1 MTDADNKLIMAWA
14 AYCDEYD
21 ITIKSV
27 GMAQLMIESSHAK
40 SDLYINNNN
49 PFGIKYTEAADYKV
63 DYSTYEYIN
72 GERVELVASFAGY
85 NSLTRC
91 FNDYCRI
98 VKPEDILTYDDYI
111 NHLEAIGYATDP
123 SYINLINDVVRDYD
137 LRDFDIPG
145 SDDLSRLRSLYKEY
159 RDELDRI
166 AISVIEGNY
175 GNGLERR
182 ERLGDMYNI
191 IQDRVNEI
199 LA

>member
-1 MTDADNKLIMAWA
+1 M
-14 AYCDEYD
+14 
-21 ITIKSV
+21 
-27 GMAQLMIESSHAK
+27 
-40 SDLYINNNN
+40 
-49 PFGIKYTEAADYKV
+49 
-63 DYSTYEYIN
+63 
-72 GERVELVASFAGY
+72 ASFAGY

>member
-1 MTDADNKLIMAWA
+1 MTEADNKLIMAWS
-14 AYCDEYD
+14 AYCDD
-21 ITIKSV
+21 NGIAIKSV

-63 DYSTYEYIN
+63 DYTTYEYIN

-98 VKPEDILTYDDYI
+98 VKPEDLITYDDYI

-137 LRDFDIPG
+137 LKDFDLPG
-145 SDDLSRLRSLYKEY
+145 TDDLSRLRSLYKEY

-166 AISVIEGNY
+166 AINVIQGDY

-182 ERLGDMYNI
+182 ERLGDMYGVV
-191 IQDRVNEI
+191 QERVNEI

>member
-1 MTDADNKLIMAWA
+1 MTEADRKLILAWSS
-14 AYCDEYD
+14 YCDDND
-21 ITIKSV
+21 ISIKSV

-63 DYSTYEYIN
+63 DYTTYEYIN

-91 FNDYCRI
+91 FDDYCRI
-98 VKPEDILTYDDYI
+98 VKPGDIVTYDDYI

-123 SYINLINDVVRDYD
+123 SYINLINDVVRDYA
-137 LRDFDIPG
+137 LRDFDYTEK
-145 SDDLSRLRSLYKEY
+145 DDLSRLRSLYNEY
-159 RDELDRI
+159 RDELDRV
-166 AISVIEGNY
+166 ATDVIRGDY

-182 ERLGDMYNI
+182 ERLGDMYSI
-191 IQDRVNEI
+191 VQDRVNEI
-199 LA
+199 LS